1 MSNLNIELINQIKL
15 IADEKK
21 IPQDSV
27 ADALKEAIVKAYVRE
42 MPETNIEV
50 KIDIDNKTITCNKL
64 LNVVEDYE
72 DLNDYSEISVENAK
86 KIDENL
92 KVGDIYY
99 EHIDLNKLSR
109 PVVSHILQIFKNLI
123 STQTNLGVYRE
134 WKDKVNTVI
143 YAEVEKIDARSK
155 FVLVNLGSTFGFMRS
170 SDSIQGENLK
180 PGKKY
185 YFYIKEVIEQTKGW
199 PIILSRAHTGLIS
212 YLLEQN
218 VPEIADKIVEIKAIG
233 RVAGE
238 KTKVV
243 VLSKKFGVDAVSAVL
258 GEKSYRVKE
267 VSKLINNEPIEVV
280 SYDDDFSKYIVNI
293 CSPADIVGYKIYDE
307 TQNNNYKTI
316 SIICYPD
323 KLKLLIGKKGVNAR
337 IISQI
342 LKAEIDIKTVSDAT
356 KEELVYEKVERKN
369 FREKRFI
376 STYEKHKSNS
386 KDFFDNFNNW
396 NIDLSNKKTDKKEN
410 DK

>member
-86 KIDENL
+86 KIDETL

-134 WKDKVNTVI
+134 
-143 YAEVEKIDARSK
+143 
-155 FVLVNLGSTFGFMRS
+155 
-170 SDSIQGENLK
+170 
-180 PGKKY
+180 
-185 YFYIKEVIEQTKGW
+185 
-199 PIILSRAHTGLIS
+199 
-212 YLLEQN
+212 
-218 VPEIADKIVEIKAIG
+218 
-233 RVAGE
+233 
-238 KTKVV
+238 
-243 VLSKKFGVDAVSAVL
+243 
-258 GEKSYRVKE
+258 
-267 VSKLINNEPIEVV
+267 
-280 SYDDDFSKYIVNI
+280 
-293 CSPADIVGYKIYDE
+293 
-307 TQNNNYKTI
+307 
-316 SIICYPD
+316 
-323 KLKLLIGKKGVNAR
+323 
-337 IISQI
+337 
-342 LKAEIDIKTVSDAT
+342 
-356 KEELVYEKVERKN
+356 
-369 FREKRFI
+369 
-376 STYEKHKSNS
+376 
-386 KDFFDNFNNW
+386 
-396 NIDLSNKKTDKKEN
+396 
-410 DK
+410 